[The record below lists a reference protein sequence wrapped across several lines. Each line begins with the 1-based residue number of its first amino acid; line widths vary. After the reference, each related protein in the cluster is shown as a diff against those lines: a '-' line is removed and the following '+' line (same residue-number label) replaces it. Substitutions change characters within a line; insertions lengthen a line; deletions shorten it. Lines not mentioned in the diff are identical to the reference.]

1 MCVAGPDWIR
11 SIRGVV
17 EFVHS
22 LHDFPVAGA
31 LHSFHDSGAPGVLHS
46 PHSGPF
52 GAAVGLLAESVLSP
66 CSPSDSPPS
75 ISIAS
80 LSCFSATK
88 QANRQRKASATQRKD
103 SNELF
108 DEDGGCAGAVL
119 VPSLRPLS
127 SVWSLVP

>member
-80 LSCFSATK
+80 LSCF
-88 QANRQRKASATQRKD
+88 
-103 SNELF
+103 LF